1 VAIDKPIEI
10 KERVQKVLARSGH
23 GSRRQIE
30 AWIQDGRISINGI
43 VCKLGDSIN
52 ADDTVCLDEKPLRFE
67 IDIPSRVIA
76 YHKPVGELCTRGDPE
91 GRPTIYDHL
100 PRLKQ
105 GRWVQVGRLDYNTS
119 GLLLLTT
126 DGELANRLMHPSAE
140 VEREYAVRVLGEVE
154 HGMLDQLRQGVMLE
168 DGMAA
173 FSRIKDAGGSGA
185 NHWYHVILKEGRKHE
200 VRRLWDSQGLT
211 VSRLKRIR
219 YGPIIL
225 TARLAQQR
233 WRELDEAELD
243 AVLALVGM
251 KKKVS
256 TNTRP
261 DIKSAYAKKRT
272 AARQSRRR
280 MPSKRKF

>member
-1 VAIDKPIEI
+1 VAIEQSANN
-10 KERVQKVLARSGH
+10 KERVQKVLSRAGH

-30 AWIQDGRISINGI
+30 TWIKDGRLTINGA
-43 VCKLGDSIN
+43 VAKLGDLLDAS
-52 ADDTVCLDEKPLRFE
+52 DRVCLDNKTLHF
-67 IDIPSRVIA
+67 DVYIPPRIIA

-91 GRPTIYDHL
+91 GRPTIFDNL

-105 GRWVQVGRLDYNTS
+105 GRWVQIGRLDYSTS
-119 GLLLLTT
+119 GLILLTT
-126 DGELANRLMHPSAE
+126 DGELANKLMHPSAE
-140 VEREYAVRVLGEVE
+140 IEREYAVRVLGEVE
-154 HGMLDQLRQGVMLE
+154 HGMLNNLRKGVMLE

-173 FSRIKDAGGSGA
+173 FNRIKDAGGSGA

-233 WRELDEAELD
+233 WRDLDEVELN

-251 KKKVS
+251 KRQPHQP
-256 TNTRP
+256 TQNTTHADR
-261 DIKSAYAKKRT
+261 RT
-272 AARQSRRR
+272 RARQSRRR
-280 MPSKRKF
+280 SPRQRNKS

>member
-1 VAIDKPIEI
+1 MSVPAARP
-10 KERVQKVLARSGH
+10 ERIQKVLARAGH

-30 AWIQDGRISINGI
+30 SWIEAGRITVNGRMA
-43 VCKLGDSIN
+43 KLGDNLNS
-52 ADDTVCLDEKPLRFE
+52 DDRVLLDDKPLRFD
-67 IDIPSRVIA
+67 IDIPPRVIA
-76 YHKPVGELCTRGDPE
+76 YHKPVGELCSRNDPE
-91 GRPTIYDHL
+91 GRPTIFSHL

-140 VEREYAVRVLGEVE
+140 IEREYAVRVLGEVE
-154 HGMLDQLRQGVMLE
+154 PGMLDRLRSGVELD
-168 DGMAA
+168 DGIAA

-219 YGPIIL
+219 YGPVVL
-225 TARLAQQR
+225 TARLAQRR
-233 WRELDEAELD
+233 WRDLDEQELT
-243 AVLALVGM
+243 ALVNQAGI
-251 KKKVS
+251 K
-256 TNTRP
+256 RRL
-261 DIKSAYAKKRT
+261 KSAAVASPHAVKR
-272 AARQSRRR
+272 ASGRQTRRR
-280 MPSKRKF
+280 MTRRR